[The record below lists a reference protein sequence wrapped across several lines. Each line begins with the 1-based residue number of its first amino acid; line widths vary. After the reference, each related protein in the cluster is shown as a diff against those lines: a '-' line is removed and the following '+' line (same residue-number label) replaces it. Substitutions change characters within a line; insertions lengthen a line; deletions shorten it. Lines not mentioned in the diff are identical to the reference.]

1 MENYLFVIPLSGG
14 KELMGVEV
22 DASSGFYHTALYVMN
37 AAREEYPDEDI
48 SCCQVWN
55 RVDAN
60 TMKLLITVYAQ

>member
-1 MENYLFVIPLSGG
+1 
-14 KELMGVEV
+14 MGVEN

-48 SCCQVWN
+48 TCCHVWN